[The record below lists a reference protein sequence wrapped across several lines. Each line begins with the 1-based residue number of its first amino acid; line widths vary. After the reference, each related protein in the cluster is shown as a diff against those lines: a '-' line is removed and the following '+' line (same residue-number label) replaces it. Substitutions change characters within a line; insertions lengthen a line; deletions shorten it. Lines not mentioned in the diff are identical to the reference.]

1 MNSIER
7 PGFTLLSQFENIEV
21 VIKVYEIKDAIIYD
35 WDPYDD
41 NNYGIYPD
49 EGHLKWR
56 FSITFNKDFKVC
68 GLEFGKERT
77 EYKEYIKD
85 LVEKFK
91 VEIDRVIRSEKTYSE
106 KMVYLNEFN
115 TKFSIVSD
123 LYFIK
128 EYTHPNFKQ
137 DFYYHNNT
145 KIINDSAN
153 PIDDYALR
161 YLLHNFFTI
170 QKQSTSEILF
180 YLGAKIDLLKEIGEY
195 ETSIK
200 TQTKA
205 KKSIEPLKVLDL
217 HQTALLFSYLNDV
230 GVIHYTSSNSIA
242 PIVNE
247 LTGHSSQNIRTKAFD
262 HIPDVKSG
270 EAGNKIQTL
279 KDPNINLKQ
288 VKDVVL
294 KILAKV
300 NEDLDK
306 NEKNKSNKKL

>member
-1 MNSIER
+1 MNNIER
-7 PGFTLLSQFENIEV
+7 PGFTLLSQFENIDV
-21 VIKVYEIKDAIIYD
+21 VIKVYEEKDAIINK
-35 WDPYDD
+35 WDPYND
-41 NNYGIYPD
+41 NNYGIDPD
-49 EGHLKWR
+49 EEHFKWR
-56 FSITFNKDFKVC
+56 FSLTFNKDFKVC

-145 KIINDSAN
+145 KIINDYAN
-153 PIDDYALR
+153 PIDDYSLR

-170 QKQSTSEILF
+170 QKQTISEILF

-205 KKSIEPLKVLDL
+205 KKSIEPLKVLNL
-217 HQTALLFSYLNDV
+217 YQTALLFSYLREV
-230 GVIHYTSSNSIA
+230 EVISYTSSNSIA
-242 PIVNE
+242 PIVNL

-262 HIPDVKSG
+262 YIPDVKSG
-270 EAGNKIQTL
+270 KEGDKNQTL